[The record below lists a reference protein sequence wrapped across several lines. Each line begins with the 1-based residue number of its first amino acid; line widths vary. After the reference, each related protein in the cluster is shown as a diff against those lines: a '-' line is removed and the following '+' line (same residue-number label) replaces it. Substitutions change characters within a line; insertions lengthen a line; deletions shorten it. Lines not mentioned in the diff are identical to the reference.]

1 MSEINNENLIEENKR
16 LKLDVETYLKGYENI
31 LAEKI
36 RLLETD
42 TVLYNKIS
50 QDVKFVVDTYLSQIS
65 FSRNIN
71 KFLAVI

>member
-65 FSRNIN
+65 FSKNIN